1 MSLESRTF
9 HQSQQTMDNNPAP
22 ADSITLGQLKAL
34 VGTVPKPKVKKAS
47 LTMQQNSS
55 RVFSNPYLIS
65 NTMMKIQLSMRSK
78 NFTPISRCHR
88 WQRTWRPGRASSTL
102 LEARQFISYCPF
114 GPGIT
119 QLYSFRMDNIT
130 CIRKK
135 SPCRTSPWTLGTS
148 WRRKKIYCR
157 SSSVIRHARF
167 RKPSRFQWIVLTNC
181 LRNFLWDCLS
191 WTSASLDIRKL

>member
-1 MSLESRTF
+1 
-9 HQSQQTMDNNPAP
+9 MDNNPAP

-34 VGTVPKPKVKKAS
+34 VGTVPKPKVNVS
-47 LTMQQNSS
+47 LTMQHKSS

-78 NFTPISRCHR
+78 NSIPISRCPR
-88 WQRTWRPGRASSTL
+88 WQRIWRPGRASSTL

-119 QLYSFRMDNIT
+119 QLYSFRMDNISY
-130 CIRKK
+130 IRKT
-135 SPCRTSPWTLGTS
+135 SPYRTSPWTLGTS

-157 SSSVIRHARF
+157 SSSVICHARF
-167 RKPSRFQWIVLTNC
+167 RKSSFHWIVLTSC
-181 LRNFLWDCLS
+181 LRYFLWDCLS
-191 WTSASLDIRKL
+191 WTSTSLDIRKL